1 MLTRV
6 NTEQVKAIIT
16 DNDILEIELWKIW
29 CFVILVANWDNV
41 TCVVFDFQFELFEL
55 CQVWK
60 IKDLWWFVQGDE

>member
-16 DNDILEIELWKIW
+16 DNDVLEIKLWKIW
-29 CFVILVANWDNV
+29 CFVILVTNWDNV

-55 CQVWK
+55 RQVWK
-60 IKDLWWFVQGDE
+60 IEDLWWFVQGDE